1 MLICQCGCQKFYKAP
16 IPTWSATGKKKNVEM
31 LLWQVP
37 DRLFIHKLSALNT
50 SIYKQHYSFVE
61 KHLGC
66 FNSLFIVNRLAV
78 NITEQVSVE

>member
-1 MLICQCGCQKFYKAP
+1 MDVKKFTRHPSLHGVLQA
-16 IPTWSATGKKKNVEM
+16 KKMVADRIYM
-31 LLWQVP
+31 LLWQVTG
-37 DRLFIHKLSALNT
+37 RLFIHKLSALNT